1 MALPARQIVVSSE
14 LLGTDALEELV
25 TRAQGGDRQAF
36 AEIYRARVSSVAR
49 YVGAMLRDVDR
60 AEDAAAETFFLAWR
74 DLPKLRNPGRFDAW
88 LFRIAHNH
96 ALNVLCRPRP
106 LPLEEAPEPE
116 DPSPFN
122 SPVQRAEAKDEAALV
137 REALLR
143 LPEPQRQVLV
153 LRFFHERSHA
163 EVARQV
169 GKSEEAVRALQY
181 RALRELRAKMRAA

>member
-96 ALNVLCRPRP
+96 ALNVLRRPRP